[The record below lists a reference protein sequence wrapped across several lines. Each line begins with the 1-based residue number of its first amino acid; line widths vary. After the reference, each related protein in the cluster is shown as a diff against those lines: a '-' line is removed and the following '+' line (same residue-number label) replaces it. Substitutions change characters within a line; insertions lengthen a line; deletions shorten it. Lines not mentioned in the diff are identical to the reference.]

1 MTQAPTRRLTLPFT
15 TWFGTTGRVT
25 AGADGWH
32 VAEVGRLQLPHP
44 GLVNMILRAG
54 PPEETLRLVVLHE
67 RGHFETAPAA
77 ALHLFWVL
85 SAALRSPAEPHPCRD
100 LPPLRGFLRAAALA
114 VSHHA
119 AWEALAEAWVVR
131 HEGRSYARGSAARQT
146 FFWTVTPALAF
157 AALLLLRSSDNR
169 PRRFGKTR
177 PRQAVATNGP
187 PARGLH
193 PGLQRP
199 AEPLSPARE
208 VPR

>member
-15 TWFGTTGRVT
+15 TWFGTAGRVT

-32 VAEVGRLQLPHP
+32 VAEVGRLRLPHP

-77 ALHLFWVL
+77 ALHLFWIL
-85 SAALRSPAEPHPCRD
+85 GAALRSPAEPHPCRV
-100 LPPLRGFLRAAALA
+100 LPPLRGFPRAVALA

-131 HEGRSYARGSAARQT
+131 HEGRSYARGSTARQT
-146 FFWTVTPALAF
+146 FFWTVTLAMAF
-157 AALLLLRSSDNR
+157 ATFFLRRPGGDR
-169 PRRFGKTR
+169 PRW
-177 PRQAVATNGP
+177 NS
-187 PARGLH
+187 
-193 PGLQRP
+193 QRP
-199 AEPLSPARE
+199 PEQLPPTRE
-208 VPR
+208 APR